1 MGWLYNRG
9 YVGPDRRSEGFQ
21 VRFIERR
28 ARDAETESRAS
39 LGESLKQLAAR
50 GLRWVDHFNYF
61 GPDRRGNAFSHFF
74 FERRKHASVGA
85 PPALHAALRQL
96 RVRVLEAENADA
108 RHALRERLI
117 ATALLADAQGRNDIG
132 DLLTGLASKLEEEGA
147 ADLAAF
153 VQSELLRASA
163 MLSDPVAVT
172 PSLRQAR

>member
-9 YVGPDRRSEGFQ
+9 YVGPNRRSEGFQ

-61 GPDRRGNAFSHFF
+61 GPDRRGDAFSHFF
-74 FERRKHASVGA
+74 FERRKHASVGT
-85 PPALHAALRQL
+85 PPPLHAALRQL
-96 RVRVLEAENADA
+96 RVRVLEAENAGA
-108 RHALRERLI
+108 RQTLRERLT
-117 ATALLADAQGRNDIG
+117 ATAVLAYAQGRTDIG
-132 DLLTGLASKLEEEGA
+132 DLLTNLATTLDSEESETDLASV
-147 ADLAAF
+147 

-163 MLSDPVAVT
+163 MLSDAIA